1 MNPLPSSTLVPLE
14 SLILHDAHRQDRIF
28 CMCVCVC
35 VCVCVQLQKP
45 LSAGVPPVFGRSV
58 RVNLSS
64 CNYCEF
70 CWRVSQD

>member
-1 MNPLPSSTLVPLE
+1 
-14 SLILHDAHRQDRIF
+14 
-28 CMCVCVC
+28 VCVC

-70 CWRVSQD
+70 CWRVSQDWTEEGDEPAGQSRSGLADVCVYVCVCV